1 MRCSIP
7 GLIALA
13 VLGCAPTLWPTYSD
27 GTAAPMPEVSAC
39 AQGSAGRL
47 GYAVSG
53 SDTLVGRLYAEREDV
68 SNAARDSVGIR
79 RYDVL
84 EIAVAPRQ
92 SGPGSQ
98 LEVQARA
105 YSIHPGAQGAVR
117 VDEVATSRARIDAR
131 RVVDECAALRGV
143 AAPPNPSPSGY

>member
-1 MRCSIP
+1 MSRSIP

-13 VLGCAPTLWPTYSD
+13 VMGCAPTLWPTYSD
-27 GTAAPMPEVSAC
+27 GTVASVPDVSAC
-39 AQGSAGRL
+39 VQGSAGRL

-53 SDTLVGRLYAEREDV
+53 SDSAAGRLHAEREDV
-68 SNAARDSVGIR
+68 SNSVRDSIGVR

-84 EIAVAPRQ
+84 EITVAPRE
-92 SGPGSQ
+92 SGPGSR
-98 LEVQARA
+98 LDVQARA
-105 YSIHPGAQGAVR
+105 YSIRPGAQGAVR

-143 AAPPNPSPSGY
+143 AAPPTPSPSGY